1 MMTDTVVIPRR
12 LPLLHSTHS
21 IHSTHKHPATL
32 HSGSQIAVSFWECII
47 NTLGACAQRRAAR
60 TTALTGYEIWIQ
72 LDTVAWRCVS
82 VWVCVSR
89 CHVLPY

>member
-1 MMTDTVVIPRR
+1 MMTDTVVIPLR

-32 HSGSQIAVSFWECII
+32 HSGSQIAVSWECII
-47 NTLGACAQRRAAR
+47 NTLGTCAQRRAAR
-60 TTALTGYEIWIQ
+60 TTALTGYEIWMQ
-72 LDTVAWRCVS
+72 LDTVARCVC
-82 VWVCVSR
+82 VWVWVSR